1 VLTTIYEDNNLKISE
16 KQGESKNIFLCF
28 SSVGMAMGGIDIQQ
42 EEFNKATDGATAIF
56 IIDKTRSWGNID
68 WELLSKVISPY
79 LVNKR
84 VFTIGNSMGG
94 FYAIL
99 ASRHFLIDKVISFVP
114 QYSVHKSIVP
124 RENRWSM
131 YTKRIR
137 DWKYI
142 SLEGSFNDKTEYHI
156 FFGNDQSDAV
166 HKKLFPKQENI
177 IMHVYAG
184 NHYIVKDLKA
194 KGLLYGLI
202 SDIVN

>member
-1 VLTTIYEDNNLKISE
+1 
-16 KQGESKNIFLCF
+16 
-28 SSVGMAMGGIDIQQ
+28 MAMGGIDIQQ